1 MAESTKQRSERGYY
15 SSILAIHAVAI
26 TLFAKFGST
35 FEKRDRN
42 FAQLLLYQYRL
53 FHCWLI
59 SVSQEKVYRG

>member
-1 MAESTKQRSERGYY
+1 MTESTKQRSERGYY
-15 SSILAIHAVAI
+15 LPILAIYPVAI

-53 FHCWLI
+53 FHC
-59 SVSQEKVYRG
+59 